1 LISAQKDSTVD
12 LNLSRRSRNQFDS
25 YRNIEAKAFRAGVEI
40 MKNLEGKVALVT
52 GASKGIGAAIA
63 KELAARGAAVA
74 VNYSG
79 SKAGADKVVEEIKA
93 AGGNAI
99 AVQANLSDPDAIGP
113 LVERTAKELGPISV
127 LVNNA
132 GIYEFA
138 PIEAVTPE
146 HFHKQFDLNVL
157 GLLLTTQA
165 ALKHFDPKGGSI
177 INIGS
182 VVASGFA
189 NISVYSATKGAVNTI
204 TVALA
209 KELGPK
215 KIRVNAL
222 NPGMVETEGAHAAG
236 LVGSDFQAQAESQT
250 PLGRIGQPGDIAKVA
265 ANLAS
270 EDSGWLSGQTI
281 YASGGYTG

>member
-1 LISAQKDSTVD
+1 MSD
-12 LNLSRRSRNQFDS
+12 L
-25 YRNIEAKAFRAGVEI
+25 K
-40 MKNLEGKVALVT
+40 GKVALVT

-63 KELAARGAAVA
+63 RELAARGAAVA

-79 SKAGADKVVEEIKA
+79 SKAGAEKVVEEIRA
-93 AGGNAI
+93 AGGKAI
-99 AVQANLSDPDAIGP
+99 AVQANLADPDSIGP
-113 LVERTAKELGPISV
+113 LVERTARELGPISI

-132 GIYEFA
+132 GVYEFS
-138 PIEAVTPE
+138 PIETVTPE
-146 HFHKQFDLNVL
+146 HFHKQFNVNVL

-165 ALKHFDPKGGSI
+165 ALKHFDARGGSI

-189 NISVYSATKGAVNTI
+189 NAAVYSATKGAVNTI
-204 TVALA
+204 TVALS
-209 KELGPK
+209 KELGAK
-215 KIRVNAL
+215 NIRVNAL
-222 NPGMVETEGAHAAG
+222 NPGLVETEGAHGAG
-236 LVGSDFQAQAESQT
+236 FIGSEFQTHAESQT

-270 EDSGWLSGQTI
+270 EDTGWLSGQTI